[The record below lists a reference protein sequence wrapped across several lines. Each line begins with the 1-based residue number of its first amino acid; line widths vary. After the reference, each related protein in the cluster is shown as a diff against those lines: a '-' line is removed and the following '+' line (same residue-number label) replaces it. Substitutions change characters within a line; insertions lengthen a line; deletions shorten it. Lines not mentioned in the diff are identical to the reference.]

1 MTLPSGLESVAE
13 QIQEQNSLSQR
24 WKEIPITSAMSDEA
38 KRCAFRLNSFG
49 SLFFFSKF
57 ILNHNLLS
65 PNLHGYMCR
74 ELECEILRLA
84 LEVPRAHYKTTI
96 ASISAPMW
104 WGLPFSYQD
113 EELMRMLGYGD
124 AWIRWMYKA
133 HFTSTRTLI
142 ASEVISNAR
151 KIGAKISGHYESNG
165 LFRYLFPEILPKR
178 SDKWNQDSMTHNR
191 LDGVYH
197 GEGTYD
203 FLGVKGALQSRHYP
217 RQVIDDPVGEKAI
230 KSDQVMEGTIDW
242 IRKLPGA
249 FDSVQDNA
257 DALSDQ
263 LFVGNRWS
271 NRDVGAWLR
280 KNLPDMRFVT
290 HDAEG
295 GCCGLH
301 PAGQPI
307 FPEQFTMEKLRELK
321 QIYGSYNYSCQMRN
335 NPIDPEAVR
344 FKRSWLKWY
353 SNNPWKEPESPR
365 ARIVNWQQ
373 LSYEAR
379 KELGG
384 DNTEDA
390 AESQGAMPKRLLM
403 AMTHEV
409 TNGEPI
415 EDVKASD
422 LDRFCL
428 IDPNHSGEQGRAR
441 NAILVYGIYNR
452 PPAQRRIYLL
462 DCWAKASSHEE
473 WIEKIIGTQQ
483 GARGLA
489 VKWKVHYIY
498 GEFKA
503 AGQVGWQFYFNERRK
518 NMTMHDGLFSIRSMK
533 VDRSPNAKHNR
544 IIGMESIYEN
554 GFFWVRKTGCET
566 FLEEYEEYPNGT
578 TIDLLDLAGYMPQ
591 TWGAGSRSTTQDF
604 MVEEIKKRNRII
616 AMVGPAGY

>member
-1 MTLPSGLESVAE
+1 MRLLKYGRMAKT
-13 QIQEQNSLSQR
+13 QR
-24 WKEIPITSAMSDEA
+24 
-38 KRCAFRLNSFG
+38 
-49 SLFFFSKF
+49 
-57 ILNHNLLS
+57 
-65 PNLHGYMCR
+65 
-74 ELECEILRLA
+74 
-84 LEVPRAHYKTTI
+84 
-96 ASISAPMW
+96 
-104 WGLPFSYQD
+104 
-113 EELMRMLGYGD
+113 
-124 AWIRWMYKA
+124 
-133 HFTSTRTLI
+133 
-142 ASEVISNAR
+142 VI
-151 KIGAKISGHYESNG
+151 
-165 LFRYLFPEILPKR
+165 
-178 SDKWNQDSMTHNR
+178 DSMWKSFR
-191 LDGVYH
+191 RI
-197 GEGTYD
+197 GE
-203 FLGVKGALQSRHYP
+203 SH
-217 RQVIDDPVGEKAI
+217 QVIKQMDIVGPQPVYNI
-230 KSDQVMEGTIDW
+230 QS
-242 IRKLPGA
+242 
-249 FDSVQDNA
+249 S
-257 DALSDQ
+257 S
-263 LFVGNRWS
+263 GNYICQGFA
-271 NRDVGAWLR
+271 V
-280 KNLPDMRFVT
+280 KN
-290 HDAEG
+290 
-295 GCCGLH
+295 
-301 PAGQPI
+301 
-307 FPEQFTMEKLRELK
+307 
-321 QIYGSYNYSCQMRN
+321 CQMRN

-344 FKRSWLKWY
+344 FKKSWLKWY
-353 SNNPWKEPESPR
+353 SNNPWKEPQSPR
-365 ARIVNWQQ
+365 ASIVNWQQ
-373 LSYEAR
+373 LSYEVR

-518 NMTMHDGLFSIRSMK
+518 NMTMHDGLFSIRSM
-533 VDRSPNAKHNR
+533 
-544 IIGMESIYEN
+544 ESIYEN

-616 AMVGPAGY
+616 QMVGPAGY